1 MNIQSLKYLVALS
14 KHKHF
19 GKAANACFVSQP
31 ALSMRIAKLEDSLGI
46 KLLERT
52 NKSVM
57 LTTHG
62 MVIAERAKFIL
73 NQVQEVRDIAKLAKD
88 PFCGELKIGVFPT
101 LAPYLLPLVIPQ
113 LSKDY
118 PKISFY
124 LIEEQTTQ
132 LVEKL
137 KEGKLD
143 AALLAQPTPVKDF
156 NHNKLFTE
164 EFLLAIPAKHPLAK
178 LKKVNYE
185 HLHDNNLLLLD
196 EGHCLREQALS
207 ICNNMRVM
215 ENQNFRATSLETLRQ
230 MVTAG
235 VGITLMP
242 RLACHAHD
250 NIIYVPFAAPQ
261 PIRSVGLFWRTTSAR
276 QVLLEQVANKIKNI
290 LKKQKMVKVFE

>member
-164 EFLLAIPAKHPLAK
+164 EFLLAIPAKHPLA
-178 LKKVNYE
+178 
-185 HLHDNNLLLLD
+185 
-196 EGHCLREQALS
+196 
-207 ICNNMRVM
+207 NNMRVM

-261 PIRSVGLFWRTTSAR
+261 PIRSIGLFWRTTSAR